1 MTDPR
6 KLLPLALAAAF
17 LSPVVAFAAPPRAIP
32 LSAASQADAL
42 PPFVLLSWNDLGMH
56 CMNQN
61 HANLSV
67 LPPYN
72 NLDAQLIRRGD
83 ATRLP
88 QLQTYKVTVGYSVP
102 GNTYSVGKT
111 DFWTY
116 AYQLFGVTLA
126 PDVGLTGK
134 GLTGT
139 FDLAGP
145 RFRAEGIPL
154 TPFPDA
160 TPTVENPYQLAL
172 VVARDSNGVELA
184 RSTPVVPVSVE
195 LSCVS
200 AGCHASESAILNG
213 HEREAGFD
221 PNARP
226 VLCAKCHADPVLGA
240 AGIGEA
246 GYFSRRIHRKHD
258 FMDQQLTGTALC
270 YKCHPGPNARCL
282 RGVMAD
288 RHGMVCQDCHGGM
301 GQVAGSIEQG
311 RKPWLQEPSCGGCH
325 TSAFA
330 EPAGQLFRQSAGHGG
345 VMCEG
350 CHNST
355 HAEWPSARAEDNAN
369 VIALQGSA
377 GPLSDCRVCHG
388 VVPSGAGPHGLYATA
403 DVPGEILGG
412 AAAMAVSPN
421 PARFGCTVEF
431 RARSADGGTLV
442 VFDAQGRAVRLL
454 APLATG
460 DGRLRAHWDGT
471 DPFGRRA
478 GPGVYFV
485 RWLRG
490 SERAGAR
497 VTVVR

>member
-1 MTDPR
+1 
-6 KLLPLALAAAF
+6 
-17 LSPVVAFAAPPRAIP
+17 
-32 LSAASQADAL
+32 L
-42 PPFVLLSWNDLGMH
+42 PPGRPGGPPAPIGRRNG
-56 CMNQN
+56 N
-61 HANLSV
+61 ANLSV

-126 PDVGLTGK
+126 PNVGLTGR

-145 RFRAEGIPL
+145 RFRVEGIPL

-172 VVARDSNGVELA
+172 VVPRDSNGVELA
-184 RSTPVVPVSVE
+184 RSTPVVPISVE

-226 VLCAKCHADPVLGA
+226 MLCAKCQADPVLGA

-246 GYFSRRIHRKHD
+246 GYFSRRMHRKHD

-282 RGVMAD
+282 RG
-288 RHGMVCQDCHGGM
+288 
-301 GQVAGSIEQG
+301 
-311 RKPWLQEPSCGGCH
+311 
-325 TSAFA
+325 
-330 EPAGQLFRQSAGHGG
+330 
-345 VMCEG
+345 
-350 CHNST
+350 
-355 HAEWPSARAEDNAN
+355 
-369 VIALQGSA
+369 
-377 GPLSDCRVCHG
+377 
-388 VVPSGAGPHGLYATA
+388 LYATA
-403 DVPGEILGG
+403 DVPAEILGG

-431 RARSADGGTLV
+431 RARSAGGGTLV

-454 APLATG
+454 APLASG
-460 DGRLRAHWDGT
+460 DGRLRAAWDGT
-471 DPFGRRA
+471 DQFGRRA

-485 RWLRG
+485 RWLRSG
-490 SERAGAR
+490 ERAGAR